1 MVKSG
6 CYAEATIYNSHL
18 TKLYLLLTWTC
29 SSIYTNRISI
39 INQLLIFG
47 KKRIYLSKLYILLQ
61 LSDNDNDDDTSK
73 KVVDYNINENQF
85 AIEYTAIFED
95 GTSDSYIENK
105 IIKRTAAERLPIWV
119 EYIKKK
125 EEKSKK
131 EKSNK

>member
-1 MVKSG
+1 
-6 CYAEATIYNSHL
+6 
-18 TKLYLLLTWTC
+18 
-29 SSIYTNRISI
+29 
-39 INQLLIFG
+39 
-47 KKRIYLSKLYILLQ
+47 
-61 LSDNDNDDDTSK
+61 LSDNDNDDTSK

-131 EKSNK
+131 KNQTNNSYFYIKE

>member
-1 MVKSG
+1 
-6 CYAEATIYNSHL
+6 
-18 TKLYLLLTWTC
+18 
-29 SSIYTNRISI
+29 
-39 INQLLIFG
+39 
-47 KKRIYLSKLYILLQ
+47 
-61 LSDNDNDDDTSK
+61 LSDNDNYDTSK
-73 KVVDYNINENQF
+73 KVVDYNIHENQF

>member
-1 MVKSG
+1 M
-6 CYAEATIYNSHL
+6 
-18 TKLYLLLTWTC
+18 
-29 SSIYTNRISI
+29 
-39 INQLLIFG
+39 
-47 KKRIYLSKLYILLQ
+47 
-61 LSDNDNDDDTSK
+61 SDNDNYDTSK
-73 KVVDYNINENQF
+73 KVVDYNIHENQF

>member
-1 MVKSG
+1 MV
-6 CYAEATIYNSHL
+6 L
-18 TKLYLLLTWTC
+18 
-29 SSIYTNRISI
+29 
-39 INQLLIFG
+39 
-47 KKRIYLSKLYILLQ
+47 LLQ
-61 LSDNDNDDDTSK
+61 LSDNDDDDTSK

-105 IIKRTAAERLPIWV
+105 IIKRTAAERFPIWV

>member
-1 MVKSG
+1 
-6 CYAEATIYNSHL
+6 
-18 TKLYLLLTWTC
+18 
-29 SSIYTNRISI
+29 
-39 INQLLIFG
+39 
-47 KKRIYLSKLYILLQ
+47 
-61 LSDNDNDDDTSK
+61 LSDNDNDDTSK

-105 IIKRTAAERLPIWV
+105 IIKRTATERLPIWV

-131 EKSNK
+131 KNQTNNSYFYIKE